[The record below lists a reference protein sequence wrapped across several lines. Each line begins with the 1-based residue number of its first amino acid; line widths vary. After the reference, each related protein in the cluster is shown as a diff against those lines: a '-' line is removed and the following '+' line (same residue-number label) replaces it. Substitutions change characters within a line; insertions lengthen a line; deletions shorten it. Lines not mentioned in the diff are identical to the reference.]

1 MGRATSLPEGG
12 VREASVREA
21 LAIIEQDGV
30 EKLSLREV
38 ARRLGVSHQAPYKYF
53 STREHLL
60 AEVIGRCFDEFGA
73 QLEAA
78 ASGEADLEPA
88 LMAMGDRYLE
98 FAAQRPSAYR
108 LMFSWRRTRKW
119 PPRRAGR
126 SAPCMGRSFAC
137 ICTTAATAPKPWL
150 IRTPC
155 TCGRPCMVWRPSCS
169 TTPSGS
175 WASIRQ

>member
-98 FAAQRPSAYR
+98 FAAPANGRQGEPGVPRPAWGGPSPASAPR
-108 LMFSWRRTRKW
+108 
-119 PPRRAGR
+119 PRRPR
-126 SAPCMGRSFAC
+126 SPG
-137 ICTTAATAPKPWL
+137 
-150 IRTPC
+150 
-155 TCGRPCMVWRPSCS
+155 
-169 TTPSGS
+169 
-175 WASIRQ
+175 